1 MSQRAGPKTDRPS
14 LCDVLFNPKS
24 VALVGLSQD
33 PAKPAGRSLGIL
45 RRHGFGGDVFVVNP
59 SHREV
64 QGQHAHASLLDL
76 SSPPDHVYVLGRTE
90 RVVATVRDCGEIGAR
105 VVTVLADGF
114 AEAGAEGQ
122 RRQAELIEAARLA
135 GVRLLGP
142 NSMGLADLHTGF
154 SLTVNTIFD
163 EPDHSPGRF
172 TLLTQSGSMMGGL
185 LSRAHHIGLGLSKI
199 VAVGNEADL
208 TVGEIGELCIGD
220 HNTHGFL
227 LFLETIRDADR
238 MARFAAAAHATGKP
252 VIAYMLGRS
261 PAAQEF
267 AVTHTG
273 ALLGDDA
280 AADAF
285 LRDIGVARVHT
296 LEGLLE
302 AATLFVDRAPA
313 QIHDPSIG
321 IVTTTGGGGAAVL
334 DQLALAGIDAK
345 PPSDATLARIRD
357 GGIAVA
363 RAPMVDLTM
372 AGAREGII
380 RSTLEAMA
388 GAAEFDGLVCVLG
401 SSARSDAE
409 ASVRPIIEAR
419 KQAKPVAVVLT
430 PHAPSAMRRLIAT
443 GIPAFRTPETCADAW
458 QALFAWRAPRLRS
471 RQWPGPLATA
481 VARTLSEPQSLEM
494 LESLG
499 IPVAPHAVVSVTEI
513 AEARLPFRYPLVAKV
528 CCTALTH
535 KTDAGGVVVGI
546 QNQQEL
552 VDTVH
557 RMKQQV
563 EACVPGQTVNA
574 ILLQPHISGLQEVLI
589 GFHRDP
595 LVGPVVMLAPGGIMA
610 EVYAEKAVRLAPFN
624 AATAHE
630 MIAELAG
637 LAPIRGF
644 RGLPKGDVTALAQAI
659 AAFSQA
665 AIDGPPFIMEA
676 EANPVIVRAKG
687 IVAVDAL
694 VRVAE

>member
-1 MSQRAGPKTDRPS
+1 
-14 LCDVLFNPKS
+14 
-24 VALVGLSQD
+24 
-33 PAKPAGRSLGIL
+33 
-45 RRHGFGGDVFVVNP
+45 
-59 SHREV
+59 
-64 QGQHAHASLLDL
+64 
-76 SSPPDHVYVLGRTE
+76 
-90 RVVATVRDCGEIGAR
+90 
-105 VVTVLADGF
+105 
-114 AEAGAEGQ
+114 
-122 RRQAELIEAARLA
+122 
-135 GVRLLGP
+135 
-142 NSMGLADLHTGF
+142 
-154 SLTVNTIFD
+154 
-163 EPDHSPGRF
+163 
-172 TLLTQSGSMMGGL
+172 
-185 LSRAHHIGLGLSKI
+185 
-199 VAVGNEADL
+199 
-208 TVGEIGELCIGD
+208 
-220 HNTHGFL
+220 
-227 LFLETIRDADR
+227 
-238 MARFAAAAHATGKP
+238 
-252 VIAYMLGRS
+252 
-261 PAAQEF
+261 
-267 AVTHTG
+267 
-273 ALLGDDA
+273 
-280 AADAF
+280 
-285 LRDIGVARVHT
+285 
-296 LEGLLE
+296 
-302 AATLFVDRAPA
+302 
-313 QIHDPSIG
+313 
-321 IVTTTGGGGAAVL
+321 
-334 DQLALAGIDAK
+334 
-345 PPSDATLARIRD
+345 
-357 GGIAVA
+357 
-363 RAPMVDLTM
+363 
-372 AGAREGII
+372 
-380 RSTLEAMA
+380 
-388 GAAEFDGLVCVLG
+388 
-401 SSARSDAE
+401 
-409 ASVRPIIEAR
+409 
-419 KQAKPVAVVLT
+419 
-430 PHAPSAMRRLIAT
+430 MRRLIAT